1 MSDNGQI
8 KMSVGLSPIVQS
20 VGTASVGQ
28 PITLQLISGLNANEL
43 FWRCDGKEDIPTPSN
58 LIITFDEPG
67 FYIPVAQGHVL
78 HEYYGINVVI
88 QAPYTMDGL

>member
-43 FWRCDGKEDIPTPSN
+43 FWR
-58 LIITFDEPG
+58 
-67 FYIPVAQGHVL
+67 
-78 HEYYGINVVI
+78 
-88 QAPYTMDGL
+88 